1 MEDVRAYK
9 FAPLDKVKTIT
20 GKVLEKHRNIPTTDM
35 EKAMSDY
42 VDSMDLSTFSQ
53 DDEGK
58 PSEYVNSEDTF
69 SPVLHRINQVI
80 RWRAIHPKD
89 PIPEIYPSLTK
100 YSNPPKELLDKTQAP
115 LDSLIATCDIKK
127 VAPKVA
133 GRKGRREQPVPKS
146 GLDIESLLRST
157 GPPSAT
163 TTAARKQAAIS
174 SNNAIPEFKRK
185 LSLTEDL
192 DELKSA
198 GEEMLVIMK
207 ELVTHSLA
215 DTNYGRVCEMLKVM
229 REEYLEFDEPGV
241 YNDVVIELKR
251 AIHEEELN
259 GDREDMWME
268 MRINKL
274 GLVTKAESTRVAVGE
289 EDAKKFLWG

>member
-1 MEDVRAYK
+1 
-9 FAPLDKVKTIT
+9 
-20 GKVLEKHRNIPTTDM
+20 
-35 EKAMSDY
+35 MSDY

-53 DDEGK
+53 DDEGN
-58 PSEYVNSEDTF
+58 PSEYVNPEDTF

-80 RWRAIHPKD
+80 RWRAIHPND
-89 PIPEIYPSLTK
+89 PIPETYPSLTK
-100 YSNPPKELLDKTQAP
+100 YSNPPKELLDKIQAP

-157 GPPSAT
+157 GPTSAT
-163 TTAARKQAAIS
+163 TAAVRKQAAIS

-198 GEEMLVIMK
+198 GEEMLAIMK
-207 ELVTHSLA
+207 ELITHSLA